1 MRITLVTPTIDSSA
15 NYIDEAL
22 SSVECPAGVEIE
34 HIVVH
39 DGSAA
44 FTRNLSAR
52 YPHLKFIAG
61 KGKGDTAAA
70 AQGFAAATGDFILQL
85 NSDDRLAPGAIA
97 RLAERT
103 QARPDIRIWTGGT
116 RMFAAGAGGAEETVR
131 VIAGRKV
138 TALNLANVFDDMPGI
153 LSRFIHRSVIAQ
165 IGSVDPAFTAAS
177 DREFMIR
184 LAMARIPE
192 DYLGLVVAELRMH
205 AGSGTFHRRS
215 GELPPYLAV
224 HIRLADAWL
233 ARPDLPAWARPRFR
247 RWRARELLRLAVY
260 QWRSGR
266 RGEAA
271 RTIVR
276 ELGARPFWPI
286 DAMSAAAG
294 WWRRRRKPT

>member
-1 MRITLVTPTIDSSA
+1 MKVSLITPTIDSSA
-15 NYIDEAL
+15 RYIDETL
-22 SSVECPAGVEIE
+22 RSVAAPPGVEIE

-44 FTRNLSAR
+44 FTRDLAAR

-70 AQGFAAATGDFILQL
+70 AQGFTAATGDFILQL

-97 RLAERT
+97 RLAERAG
-103 QARPDIRIWTGGT
+103 QRPDIRIWTGGT
-116 RMFAAGAGGAEETVR
+116 RMFAAGAVGVEETVR

-138 TALNLANVFDDMPGI
+138 TALNLANVFDDLPGI
-153 LSRFIHRSVIAQ
+153 LSRFLHRSVIAR
-165 IGSVDPAFTAAS
+165 IGSVDPAFIAAS

-184 LAMARIPE
+184 AVMAGIPE

-205 AGSGTFHRRS
+205 EGSGTFHRRG

-224 HIRLADAWL
+224 HVRLADAWL

-247 RWRARELLRLAVY
+247 RWRAREVLRLAVY

-266 RGEAA
+266 RGEALRTAA
-271 RTIVR
+271 REIA
-276 ELGARPFWPI
+276 ARPLWPV
-286 DAMSAAAG
+286 DALSAASG
-294 WWRRRRKPT
+294 WLRRRRKPS